1 MKMRLIG
8 QYFTFVVIALAL
20 VGLVGCSSSDNR
32 SNSNDEYLVYADSSG
47 LILEGYDPVAFFT
60 EAKAVKGSPTHKLT
74 HQGATYHFAAPTQHR
89 NAIRFGC
96 VRRQQSFFG
105 IAARMPQ
112 CHRLRSDG
120 ASPRR
125 PRCRPLRHRKPP
137 EPIAA

>member
-20 VGLVGCSSSDNR
+20 VGLVGCASSDNR

-74 HQGATYHFAAPTQHR
+74 HQGATYHFASAANRSAFSENPEKYKPQFGGHCAMSIAPP
-89 NAIRFGC
+89 ASIA
-96 VRRQQSFFG
+96 RR
-105 IAARMPQ
+105 
-112 CHRLRSDG
+112 
-120 ASPRR
+120 
-125 PRCRPLRHRKPP
+125 
-137 EPIAA
+137 